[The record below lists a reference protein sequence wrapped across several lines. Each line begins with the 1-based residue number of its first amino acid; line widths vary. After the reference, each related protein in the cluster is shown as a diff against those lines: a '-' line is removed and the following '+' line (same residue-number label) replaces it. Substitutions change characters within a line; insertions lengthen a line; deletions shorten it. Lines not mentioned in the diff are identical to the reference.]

1 MKSTTALKGVAVLG
15 VATLALAA
23 CSSSGT
29 TAASSSAPAPASS
42 AAAPSMAPSASAA
55 STAAACQTTT
65 LTIGSLL
72 PETGDLAFLG
82 PPEFAGV
89 QKALNEINAAGGVNG
104 AEIVYIKGDSGD
116 TSTDIASQTVDSA
129 LSQGANAIIGAASS
143 GVSLTVIDKITGN
156 GVVQM
161 SPANTSPA
169 LTTYDDK
176 GLYFRVAPSD
186 VLQGA
191 IIASTAIDKGI
202 ESMAVIARQDAYGEG
217 LADAAAKNF
226 EAGGDTVTEKILYDP
241 AATSFEAEV
250 AKIKAGKPAAV
261 TVIGFEES
269 VKLLQEMIKQG
280 VGPQD
285 VQVFLVDGNIS
296 TEAYKDFPKGTMK
309 GVIATVPSGEK
320 DLTAFNESLKE
331 VDPNLTDFAYGAQSY
346 DATNLI
352 ALAAQ
357 AAGCADGTAI
367 AAKLPDVAGNG
378 GEKCENFAD
387 CLALLQ
393 AGTDIDVEG
402 VTGPLD
408 FNQYGDPATATIS
421 INEYSSNTEF
431 AETGKVTA
439 EVPLP

>member
-1 MKSTTALKGVAVLG
+1 MKPTTALKGAAVLG
-15 VATLALAA
+15 VASLALAA

-42 AAAPSMAPSASAA
+42 AAAPASSAA
-55 STAAACQTTT
+55 ASSSAAACQATT
-65 LTIGSLL
+65 LTLGSLL

-89 QKALNEINAAGGVNG
+89 QKALDEINAAGGVNG
-104 AEIVYIKGDSGD
+104 AEVKYIKGDSGD
-116 TSTDIASQTVDSA
+116 TSTDIASQTVDSH
-129 LSQGANAIIGAASS
+129 LSQGVNAIIGAASS

-156 GVVQM
+156 GVLQM

-202 ESMAVIARQDAYGEG
+202 DSMAVIARQDAYGEG

-226 EAGGDTVTEKILYDP
+226 EAGGGTVTDKILYDP

-250 AKIKAGKPAAV
+250 AKIKAGKPSAV

-285 VQVFLVDGNIS
+285 IQVFLVDGNIS

-331 VDPNLTDFAYGAQSY
+331 VDPNLKDFAYGAQSY
-346 DATNLI
+346 DATNVI

-378 GEKCENFAD
+378 GEACTNFAE

-393 AGTDIDVEG
+393 EGKDIDIEG

-431 AETGKVTA
+431 SETGKVTA